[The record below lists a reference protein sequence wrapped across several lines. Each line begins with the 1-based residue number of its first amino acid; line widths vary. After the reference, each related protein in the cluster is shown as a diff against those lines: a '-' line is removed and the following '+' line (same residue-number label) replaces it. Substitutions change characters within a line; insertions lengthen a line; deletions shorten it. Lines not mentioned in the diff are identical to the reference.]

1 MSQTVSLTKVLHLR
15 ENEKKIAQKA
25 FLSSQEAF
33 EEVATK
39 LYHLLKKKES
49 AEASYDEFIQ
59 QATPIERIKEQIAYI
74 EKLNTEINMLQR
86 EVHFARNQ
94 MAKNQQVLS
103 DAYIEVKK
111 FETIIDKRKQEELN
125 ELVKKEKA
133 FLDEISIN
141 QYLSNKNR

>member
-1 MSQTVSLTKVLHLR
+1 
-15 ENEKKIAQKA
+15 
-25 FLSSQEAF
+25 
-33 EEVATK
+33 
-39 LYHLLKKKES
+39 
-49 AEASYDEFIQ
+49 
-59 QATPIERIKEQIAYI
+59 
-74 EKLNTEINMLQR
+74 MLQR

-94 MAKNQQVLS
+94 MEKKQQVLS

-111 FETIIDKRKQEELN
+111 FETIIDKRKQEELK